1 MARKMN
7 DVLAVLQNSAVPFRV
22 YFGKDRRRSS
32 AVALRIAP
40 ALLFLCALS
49 AQGQGTANEWTWQS
63 GSSTLSCTLGC
74 SPSGVFGTA
83 GTPASGN
90 VPGGR
95 QYAASWTD
103 NSGNFWL
110 FGGTPSEYAPDG
122 AFLDDLWEY
131 NPLTG
136 EWTWQ
141 SPNSTVPNCLSSTT
155 PCGQTGVYGSIGVAA
170 SANFPGGRIG
180 ASTWTDQ
187 NGNLWLFGGY
197 GVASSASV
205 GYLNDLWEFNISTN
219 EWTWQGGSELVDAPG
234 VYGSKGTPASGNI
247 PGATESAITWTDKNG
262 NLWLFSGYGEDSGDA
277 TGSLNDLW
285 EFNLSTKEWTWQS
298 GSLYLGTTG
307 VYGTLGLAA
316 SSNLPGA
323 RSSAASWTD
332 SNGNLWLFGGTG
344 YNTTG
349 PGNLNDLWEFNPT
362 TAEWTWQGGSSTTT
376 GVSGVYGTRGTPD
389 TSNLPG
395 ARYASS
401 YWTDQDGNLWLF
413 GGYGATSSTN
423 VGDLNDLWEFTPATG
438 AWTWQSGSSSFSSSV
453 QGESGVYGTLGYFAS
468 SNVPGGRV
476 ASNSWLDKSGHLW
489 LFGGEGL
496 DSEGNLGQLN
506 DLWAYQLAGTTTPTA
521 TPTFSPAAGSY
532 TGAQSVT
539 ISDTALDATIYY
551 TTDGTTPTTSSTI
564 YTSAITVSST
574 ETIEAIAVASGDTS
588 SAVASATYTISSS
601 GATAATPTFSPAAG
615 SFTSAQTVTISDAT
629 SGATIYYTTNGAAPT
644 TSSTQYTGAITV
656 SSTETIEAIAVASGY
671 VNSAVGSAAYTIGVA
686 SSPAEWIWIGGSS
699 TIPTN
704 GGQSGTYGTM
714 GVPSATN
721 IPGGRSETVSWTDNS
736 GNFWLF
742 GGGGYDAI
750 GNVDNL
756 NDLWEYNPTTNQ
768 WAWIGGSNSIDQS
781 GVYGTLGTPA
791 ALNFPGS
798 RFGPVNWIDSSG
810 HFWLFGGE
818 GLDQDGNDGS
828 LNDLWEYN
836 LGTNEW
842 TWVGGGNVM
851 PATNGEGTGNPGTYG
866 TQGTPATTNIPGGR
880 FGAVSWIDSS
890 GNLWLFGGLGY
901 DSTGTPGYLNDL
913 WEYNPSTKAWT
924 WITGSNTVP
933 LPEYGPPGVY
943 GTLGTPAS
951 GNVPGGRQWA
961 TSWTDSSGHFWLFGG
976 EGFDQNDGIGF
987 MNDLWEYNPTTNQW
1001 TWMNGNNIVG
1011 SNLGQSGVYGT
1022 QGTPGSS
1029 NTPGGRNAS
1038 AGWTDSS
1045 GHLWLF
1051 GGNGYD
1057 GSGNFGGLNDLW
1069 EYNATTNEWAWI
1081 SGSSTLAFLGGGS
1094 YGQPGVYG
1102 TLDTPA
1108 ATNTPGGRTSPGT
1121 WIDSTGNLW
1130 LFGGG
1135 GVDANGN
1142 GGYLNDLWTYGSYS
1156 ATLPAAATP
1165 SFSLAGGTYT
1175 TSQSVTIT
1183 DLTSSATIYY
1193 TTNGT
1198 TPTTAS
1204 TKYTGAITVSATETV
1219 QAIAVASG
1227 YTNSAIASAT
1237 YTINSIGTSE
1247 PSYTVTFSPSS
1258 LTITAGQSGTT
1269 TVTVTP
1275 QNGFNSAVSF
1285 GCSGLPTGAT
1295 CSFSPASVTPSGAP
1309 ATTTLTVSTTA
1320 ASAGLRY
1327 NPLFPAVTLAAGLFC
1342 FGFGKRRN
1350 KQLLMLF
1357 AVCGLGLGLLNGCSG
1372 ASSSNS
1378 GQGTQ
1383 GTPSTVTVTAT
1394 SGSGQQTSTFTL
1406 TVQQ

>member
-180 ASTWTDQ
+180 ANTWTDQ

-205 GYLNDLWEFNISTN
+205 GYLNDLWEFNISTG

-262 NLWLFSGYGEDSGDA
+262 NLWLFSGYGEDSGGA
-277 TGSLNDLW
+277 TGTLNDLW
-285 EFNLSTKEWTWQS
+285 EFNPSTKEWTWQS

-521 TPTFSPAAGSY
+521 TPTFSPAAGTY

-601 GATAATPTFSPAAG
+601 GATAATPTFSPLAG

-629 SGATIYYTTNGAAPT
+629 SGATIYYTTNGTTPT

-656 SSTETIEAIAVASGY
+656 SSTETIEAIAVASGDF
-671 VNSAVGSAAYTIGVA
+671 NSAVGSAAYTIGTA
-686 SSPAEWIWIGGSS
+686 SSADEWTWR
-699 TIPTN
+699 
-704 GGQSGTYGTM
+704 SGTTTSAALGAGAGAYGAKGT
-714 GVPSATN
+714 PA
-721 IPGGRSETVSWTDNS
+721 PGNAPGSRDGAVSWTDSS
-736 GNFWLF
+736 GNLWLFGGNGKDSNGNQGYLNDLWEYNPSTNEWAWMSGNSSLVTMNGGSFGQPGVYGTLRNPAAENTPGGRQGPVSWTDSSGHFWLF
-742 GGGGYDAI
+742 GGYAFDGNGNPGFPNDLWEYNPSTNEWAWMSGSNTIDQPGVYGTLRTPAATNVPGGRSNSVSWTDSSGNLWLFGGYYQDSTV
-750 GNVDNL
+750 GVVYL

-768 WAWIGGSNSIDQS
+768 WAWMS
-781 GVYGTLGTPA
+781 
-791 ALNFPGS
+791 
-798 RFGPVNWIDSSG
+798 
-810 HFWLFGGE
+810 
-818 GLDQDGNDGS
+818 
-828 LNDLWEYN
+828 
-836 LGTNEW
+836 
-842 TWVGGGNVM
+842 GGNTYDQPSV
-851 PATNGEGTGNPGTYG
+851 YG
-866 TQGTPATTNIPGGR
+866 TQGTPA
-880 FGAVSWIDSS
+880 S
-890 GNLWLFGGLGY
+890 GN
-901 DSTGTPGYLNDL
+901 TPG
-913 WEYNPSTKAWT
+913 PRS
-924 WITGSNTVP
+924 GSV
-933 LPEYGPPGVY
+933 
-943 GTLGTPAS
+943 
-951 GNVPGGRQWA
+951 
-961 TSWTDSSGHFWLFGG
+961 SWTDTSGHFWLFGG
-976 EGFDQNDGIGF
+976 EGF
-987 MNDLWEYNPTTNQW
+987 
-1001 TWMNGNNIVG
+1001 NG
-1011 SNLGQSGVYGT
+1011 
-1022 QGTPGSS
+1022 
-1029 NTPGGRNAS
+1029 
-1038 AGWTDSS
+1038 
-1045 GHLWLF
+1045 
-1051 GGNGYD
+1051 D
-1057 GSGNFGGLNDLW
+1057 GSWGGLNDLW
-1069 EYNATTNEWAWI
+1069 EYYPTTNEWAWM
-1081 SGSSTLAFLGGGS
+1081 SGSNTVGTNGSYGTEGVPAAGNVPSTLVGATGWTDSGGNLWLFGGDGEDSNGNQGYLNDVWEYNPSTNEWTWMSGNSSVGSLG
-1094 YGQPGVYG
+1094 GQPGVYG
-1102 TLDTPA
+1102 TLGSPA
-1108 ATNTPGGRTSPGT
+1108 ATNAPGGRDG
-1121 WIDSTGNLW
+1121 STGWTNNSGNLW
-1130 LFGGG
+1130 LFGGFG
-1135 GVDANGN
+1135 LDANGD
-1142 GGYLNDLWTYGSYS
+1142 GGELNDLWSYE
-1156 ATLPAAATP
+1156 LPAVALPIAATP
-1165 SFSLAGGTYT
+1165 SFNLVGGTYT
-1175 TSQSVTIT
+1175 TAQSVTIT
-1183 DLTSSATIYY
+1183 DTTSGATIYY

-1198 TPTTAS
+1198 TPTATS

-1237 YTINSIGTSE
+1237 YTINSIGTNE

-1309 ATTTLTVSTTA
+1309 VTTTLTVSTTA

-1327 NPLFPAVTLAAGLFC
+1327 NPLFPAATLAAGLFC

-1350 KQLLMLF
+1350 RQLLMLL